1 MLSQSLDLDL
11 NQKDTQAMI
20 QHVTD
25 FFNII
30 KQDTADVVD
39 VTELKFY
46 LHKANLH
53 RTNPSL
59 FKRVNELAKE
69 SDFKLQWDKS

>member
-30 KQDTADVVD
+30 KQGKSTQTPLTAIAR
-39 VTELKFY
+39 K
-46 LHKANLH
+46 
-53 RTNPSL
+53 SL
-59 FKRVNELAKE
+59 FSLFAGSK
-69 SDFKLQWDKS
+69 KLRFQNQVEEY